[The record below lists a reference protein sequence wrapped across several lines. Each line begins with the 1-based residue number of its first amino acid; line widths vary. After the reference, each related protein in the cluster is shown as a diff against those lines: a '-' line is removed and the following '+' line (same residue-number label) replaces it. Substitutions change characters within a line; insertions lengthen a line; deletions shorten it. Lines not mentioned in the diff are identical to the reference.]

1 MNEQEKEPLMLLEAL
16 VLAKQLGNGH
26 FVGRWNE
33 RSEWADPECRFYTN
47 GCGLIWDA
55 TNAQRDPS
63 LSEAARIIRPAKRE
77 VDLIDAMAWAKQD
90 DTRTF
95 DMHNTQYRVRGV
107 ELQSWVSVSGV
118 WCRSGAS
125 NWEAACTIDEGWED
139 VTAQVRV
146 VVE

>member
-1 MNEQEKEPLMLLEAL
+1 MLLEAL

-77 VDLIDAMAWAKQD
+77 VCFPEALLWASQEAGRVFQGCVGGK
-90 DTRTF
+90 
-95 DMHNTQYRVRGV
+95 YRVSQNY
-107 ELQSWVSVSGV
+107 LQHWNALSDSWGNIQIGG
-118 WCRSGAS
+118 WDEPCI
-125 NWEAACTIDEGWED
+125 IDEGWED

>member
-1 MNEQEKEPLMLLEAL
+1 MNEQEREPLMLLEAL

-26 FVGRWNE
+26 FAGRWNE
-33 RSEWADPECRFYTN
+33 KGEWADPECRFYTN

-63 LSEAARIIRPAKRE
+63 PSEAARIIRPAKRE
-77 VDLIDAMAWAKQD
+77 VSLVEALRWAEQD
-90 DTRTF
+90 ES
-95 DMHNTQYRVRGV
+95 RVFSRGNV
-107 ELQSWVSVSGV
+107 TCRFADGELQVKVSRGWNTATVYD
-118 WCRSGAS
+118 WRIP
-125 NWEAACTIDEGWED
+125 CTIDEGWED